1 MRILGVDP
9 GIAILGWAIIEKN
22 KTNLSLLACDAITT
36 PSRDQEPTRLL
47 TLYEEFSKIL
57 QTYSPDILSIEQLY
71 FAANTKTALTVAQAR
86 GVVLLASAQHNLPI
100 ASYTPLEVKK
110 IITGDGTADK
120 QQIQWMIKTILPTA
134 TSLPKL
140 DDITDAIAIALTHAY
155 IKSFL

>member
-9 GIAILGWAIIEKN
+9 GIAILGWAIIDKEKSH
-22 KTNLSLLACDAITT
+22 LSLIACDAITT
-36 PSRDQEPTRLL
+36 PSRDSESTRLL
-47 TLYEEFSKIL
+47 ALYKEFSKIL

-71 FAANTKTALTVAQAR
+71 FAKNTKTALTVAQAR

-120 QQIQWMIKTILPTA
+120 QQIQWMVKTILPTA
-134 TSLPKL
+134 KSLPKL

-155 IKSFL
+155 MKEFI